1 LLVIVLIL
9 KVHQSA
15 TIVDNLGILL
25 GIVTERR
32 AKAAVT
38 VVVMMKTE
46 HLGGVVAAE
55 MRRRKTE
62 KNYKIQ
68 IKTQNINFIFH
79 SFIVKTI

>member
-1 LLVIVLIL
+1 
-9 KVHQSA
+9 
-15 TIVDNLGILL
+15 
-25 GIVTERR
+25 
-32 AKAAVT
+32 
-38 VVVMMKTE
+38 MKTE